1 MGVRG
6 AVVGITSAGLLC
18 GAVAGCMS
26 TTGSAS
32 GSAVTRTVTVT
43 RVVTSIPPAPAQ
55 SPNSSS
61 SPALPDAAVAHAL
74 QLLAQLP
81 VKGRAPKTGYDRKE
95 FGTRWSDD
103 VSVQLG
109 HNGCDTRNDILRRDL
124 TDVTL
129 KPNTHGCVVLTGV
142 LVDPYTRT
150 RISFRRGVG
159 TSNAIQ
165 IDHVVALSDAWQK
178 GAQQLT
184 AEQWQDFA
192 NDPRNL
198 LAVSG
203 SANASKRD
211 GDAATWLPKNKAYR
225 CTYVAKQVTV
235 KADYHLW
242 VTKAEQEAM
251 DRILRKCG

>member
-1 MGVRG
+1 
-6 AVVGITSAGLLC
+6 
-18 GAVAGCMS
+18 MS
-26 TTGSAS
+26 
-32 GSAVTRTVTVT
+32 V
-43 RVVTSIPPAPAQ
+43 P
-55 SPNSSS
+55 
-61 SPALPDAAVAHAL
+61 
-74 QLLAQLP
+74 
-81 VKGRAPKTGYDRKE
+81 
-95 FGTRWSDD
+95 
-103 VSVQLG
+103 LG

-124 TDVTL
+124 TDITL

-184 AEQWQDFA
+184 PAQRQNFA

-203 SANASKRD
+203 HANMSKRD
-211 GDAATWLPKNKAYR
+211 GDAATWLPENKAYR

-235 KADYHLW
+235 KAAYHLW
-242 VTKAEQEAM
+242 VTKAEHEAIA
-251 DRILRKCG
+251 RVLAKCA